1 MHVSS
6 EPFALTLSC
15 DRQISSH
22 STTSFRKMGKGGIIL
37 TLPRLLDLSITSEAQ
52 NRDKECDKA
61 HISLLSSTKKFST
74 CSSMCRI
81 AYTPTHRK
89 LLISVAIPHGCTSFI
104 PIRGGSSLVFY
115 WYRQSRSFLPWW
127 NEEGAIT
134 TGFVRRMALLP
145 QLAF

>member
-104 PIRGGSSLVFY
+104 PIRGGGVLVWYFTGTANLDLFY
-115 WYRQSRSFLPWW
+115 PS
-127 NEEGAIT
+127 GT
-134 TGFVRRMALLP
+134 RRALLP
-145 QLAF
+145 LVLFGEWPYFRS

>member
-104 PIRGGSSLVFY
+104 PIRGGVLVWYFTGTANLDLFY
-115 WYRQSRSFLPWW
+115 P
-127 NEEGAIT
+127 GGT
-134 TGFVRRMALLP
+134 RRALLP
-145 QLAF
+145 LVLFGEWPYFCS